1 MKKTIVLMA
10 AALLAAGAS
19 ADTKKMLEVKEYNG
33 TSHKYDITEV
43 INITFDGDRMVVN
56 HATDGLRE
64 HDIEAIAVMRF
75 ATVSGLYEFELD
87 EGLEVTVSDGILRAT
102 YPENTLTLRIFDLN
116 GRAVTTVSAEAEL
129 SYNLTDLAQGTYIL
143 MVNEKA
149 IKFIR

>member
-64 HDIEAIAVMRF
+64 HDIEAIEVMRF

-102 YPENTLTLRIFDLN
+102 YPENTLPPRLLPPPPRHSASSTSTAAPLQPFRPKPSFPITSPTSLR
-116 GRAVTTVSAEAEL
+116 AP
-129 SYNLTDLAQGTYIL
+129 TY
-143 MVNEKA
+143 
-149 IKFIR
+149 

>member
-64 HDIEAIAVMRF
+64 QI
-75 ATVSGLYEFELD
+75 
-87 EGLEVTVSDGILRAT
+87 
-102 YPENTLTLRIFDLN
+102 
-116 GRAVTTVSAEAEL
+116 GRAHV
-129 SYNLTDLAQGTYIL
+129 
-143 MVNEKA
+143 
-149 IKFIR
+149 

>member
-64 HDIEAIAVMRF
+64 HVIEAIEVMRF

>member
-64 HDIEAIAVMRF
+64 HDIEAIEVMRF
-75 ATVSGLYEFELD
+75 ATVSGLYEFGLD
-87 EGLEVTVSDGILRAT
+87 EGLEVTVSNGILRAT